1 MELMRFLAV
10 LGNPWCLFSLLLL
23 IILLLVAGALVSRS
37 RARSSGAPREVSR
50 PPNAPARLHE
60 LAATAPFEALQAL
73 GERLAEIQRHLPPN
87 SDDARWLQGYRND
100 LRNVQDDVYWGLFN
114 ASGAERTALLNRL
127 GQEVGQLEQTV
138 GERLATT
145 ISATT
150 DRDALHAQLDHLRRA
165 VSR

>member
-1 MELMRFLAV
+1 MRVLAV

-37 RARSSGAPREVSR
+37 RQRSRVAPRQVSS
-50 PPNAPARLHE
+50 PPRGPDRLHQ
-60 LAATAPFEALQAL
+60 LVATAPLEALQAL
-73 GERLAEIQRHLPPN
+73 SERLAELQRHLPPN
-87 SDDARWLQGYRND
+87 SDGARWLEGYRND

-138 GERLATT
+138 GERLSTT